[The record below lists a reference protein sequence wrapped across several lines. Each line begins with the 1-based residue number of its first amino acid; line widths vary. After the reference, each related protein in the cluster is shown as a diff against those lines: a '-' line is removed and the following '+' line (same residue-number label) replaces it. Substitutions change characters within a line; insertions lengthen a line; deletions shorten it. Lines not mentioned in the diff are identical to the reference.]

1 MQTFN
6 RIANAVFDPLIAPF
20 GHDHPVFDLLLWP
33 VLMGLLAM
41 AVYKAVSNQKA
52 LTRVKSQISM
62 RLLEIRLFSHD
73 ILSVLRST
81 GMILVKNFVYL
92 GNHMLPMV
100 RSEERRVGKECRSRW
115 SPYH

>member
-6 RIANAVFDPLIAPF
+6 RIANAVFDPLLAPF
-20 GHDHPVFDLLLWP
+20 GHDHPVFDLLVWP

-52 LTRVKSQISM
+52 LARVKSQISM

-73 ILSVLRST
+73 IFQVLRST
-81 GMILVKNFVYL
+81 GAIVVKNGSYL
-92 GNHMLPMV
+92 GLHLVPM
-100 RSEERRVGKECRSRW
+100 
-115 SPYH
+115 